1 MKRLHEVIGAF
12 PESSAKVRLQFQQ
25 PLLHKLKQSVLL
37 RHSDTTDLQKGWS
50 QGWRGICSR
59 SCFQWKY
66 EGLTIEHPLCR
77 WGLWLLN
84 KLRKQSWGYVRRKS
98 QLHFFKPSLT
108 FSSRNSNQK
117 SILFFCS
124 RFDSNSISNSN
135 GKRNSMSDKLSSKMT
150 YSLAIY

>member
-1 MKRLHEVIGAF
+1 MKCLREVIGAF

-37 RHSDTTDLQKGWS
+37 WHSDTTVLQKGWS
-50 QGWRGICSR
+50 GICSC
-59 SCFQWKY
+59 SYFQQKY
-66 EGLTIEHPLCR
+66 EGLTMEHPLCR

-84 KLRKQSWGYVRRKS
+84 KLRKQSWGYLRRKP

-117 SILFFCS
+117 SILFFVVDLTVILSLMAMVRETVCQI
-124 RFDSNSISNSN
+124 NSAA
-135 GKRNSMSDKLSSKMT
+135 KWH
-150 YSLAIY
+150 YH

>member
-37 RHSDTTDLQKGWS
+37 WHSDTTDLQKGWS

-117 SILFFCS
+117 SILFFVVDLTVILSLIAMARGIVCQI
-124 RFDSNSISNSN
+124 NSAAKWHIH
-135 GKRNSMSDKLSSKMT
+135 
-150 YSLAIY
+150 